1 MRMLGWLLACY
12 AVAGALLAIVTLVVG
27 GPLMTRAESLAG
39 SATGSM
45 QSAADSAEA
54 AADAFVGFD
63 ASLDQ
68 AQRSTTD
75 AAAIS
80 RDTAGT
86 LRSLA
91 DAMAIS
97 IFGNQPLLPLA
108 DEFATSADQLEQ
120 MGGNLEGIGRALT
133 ANQDDVAVLARE
145 LRTLADQLRELRD
158 AVGREQSE
166 RRAGPPLSWL
176 LYGFV
181 AWQLLAV
188 AAAGVGGWL
197 LLRRRR

>member
-12 AVAGALLAIVTLVVG
+12 AVAGALLAVVTLTVG
-27 GPLMTRAESLAG
+27 GPLMTRAQALAG

-68 AQRSTTD
+68 AQQSTAD
-75 AAAIS
+75 AATIS
-80 RDTAGT
+80 RATAGT

-97 IFGNQPLLPLA
+97 IFGNQPLLPLG

-120 MGGNLEGIGRALT
+120 MGGNLEGIGQALT
-133 ANQDDVAVLARE
+133 ANQAEVAVLALE

-158 AVGREQSE
+158 AVGREQSQH
-166 RRAGPPLSWL
+166 RTGPPLSWL

-197 LLRRRR
+197 LLRRRG